1 MKAHMK
7 KAMRHDS
14 TDPGFIERVKA
25 AAMERDI
32 PSSNADAARL
42 RMMKHKGMIKD
53 QDSAEKARLRMIS
66 RHERRNEA

>member
-25 AAMERDI
+25 AAMQ
-32 PSSNADAARL
+32 SCNAAAARL
-42 RMMKHKGMIKD
+42 RMMKRKGMIED
-53 QDSAEKARLRMIS
+53 QDSAENARQRMIS

>member
-14 TDPGFIERVKA
+14 ADPGFIERVKA
-25 AAMERDI
+25 ATIERDMQ
-32 PSSNADAARL
+32 SCNAAAARL
-42 RMMKHKGMIKD
+42 RMMKRNGMIED
-53 QDSAEKARLRMIS
+53 QDSAENARLRMIS